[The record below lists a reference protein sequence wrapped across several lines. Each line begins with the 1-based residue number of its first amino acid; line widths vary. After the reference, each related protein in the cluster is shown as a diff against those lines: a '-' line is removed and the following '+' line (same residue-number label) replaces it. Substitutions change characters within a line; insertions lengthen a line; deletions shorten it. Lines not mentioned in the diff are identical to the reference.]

1 MEDILNNK
9 IQQVQVAVYDAR
21 AYPEIKYGAEVNA
34 AYKRHLIK
42 DKEEEKGDRYED
54 RITQEYSFYN
64 QLKTTK
70 ANISVLELLTL
81 EPYRTMLL

>member
-9 IQQVQVAVYDAR
+9 IQQVQAAIYDTR
-21 AYPEIKYGAEVNA
+21 AYPEIEYGAEVNA
-34 AYKRHLIK
+34 TYKRHRIK

-64 QLKTTK
+64 QIKTTK

-81 EPYRTMLL
+81 EPYRIVLL